1 MGVFMNKKRIISIIL
16 MWVIV
21 LTSIPV
27 ISYEAQA
34 KTKEPML
41 SNKKVVVKK
50 GNTKTIKLKNARK
63 KVQWKVVSGRKNV
76 KIIKKFGKYQNK
88 IKLKA
93 RRKGNAVL
101 VAVHGKKIYTL
112 KVMVKEKGMVLPE
125 STVKTKEELTTK
137 EEETTK
143 VEQTTEEVAYAKVT
157 FLGIDENIVCT
168 MEYQKGKTYG
178 AFPRLYDENY
188 LFLGWHME
196 SDIGKRVKED
206 DVCMGDITLYAKF
219 VRLGPT
225 IEPIYEIVEE

>member
-1 MGVFMNKKRIISIIL
+1 MNNKKSISIIL
-16 MWVIV
+16 SLVIV
-21 LTSIPV
+21 FTSIPT

-34 KTKEPML
+34 KTKVPVL
-41 SNKKVVVKK
+41 SSKKIVVTK
-50 GNTKTIKLKNARK
+50 GKTKTVKLKNATK

-76 KIIKKFGKYQNK
+76 KIVKKSGKYNNK

-93 RRKGNAVL
+93 VKKGNAVL
-101 VAVHGKKIYTL
+101 VAVHGKKIYIL
-112 KVMVKEKGMVLPE
+112 KATVTDKKVIVPE
-125 STVKTKEELTTK
+125 STTKL

-143 VEQTTEEVAYAKVT
+143 VEQTTEEVVYAKVT
-157 FLGIDENIVCT
+157 FLGLDENIVCT
-168 MEYQKGKTYG
+168 MEYQKGKPYG

-225 IEPIYEIVEE
+225 IEPTYEIVEE

>member
-1 MGVFMNKKRIISIIL
+1 MNKKRIMSIVLIG
-16 MWVIV
+16 VIV

-34 KTKEPML
+34 KTKAPML

-63 KVQWKVVSGRKNV
+63 KVQWKVVGGRKNV
-76 KIIKKFGKYQNK
+76 KIVKKSGKYNNK

-93 RRKGNAVL
+93 VKKGNAVL

-112 KVMVKEKGMVLPE
+112 KATVTDKKVIVPE
-125 STVKTKEELTTK
+125 ATTK
-137 EEETTK
+137 LEEETTK
-143 VEQTTEEVAYAKVT
+143 VEQTTEEVVYAKVT
-157 FLGIDENIVCT
+157 FLGFDENIVCT
-168 MEYQKGKTYG
+168 MEYQKGKPYS
-178 AFPRLYDENY
+178 AFPRLYEENY

-219 VRLGPT
+219 IRLGPT
-225 IEPIYEIVEE
+225 IEPTYEIVEE